1 MVWYYELGTVDLYLL
16 HGVVMRNKEDDA
28 RKAHGSAHGTKG
40 LVHGY
45 YYYYWHT
52 IAYDKFGIN
61 LLPVLFSLIGK
72 IFLHCISN

>member
-16 HGVVMRNKEDDA
+16 HGVVMRNKEDA

-45 YYYYWHT
+45 YYYY
-52 IAYDKFGIN
+52 
-61 LLPVLFSLIGK
+61 
-72 IFLHCISN
+72 

>member
-1 MVWYYELGTVDLYLL
+1 MVWYYELGTVDLHLL

-45 YYYYWHT
+45 YYYY
-52 IAYDKFGIN
+52 
-61 LLPVLFSLIGK
+61 
-72 IFLHCISN
+72 